1 MDDKDSMK
9 ILESIT
15 LDDEILNNSG
25 SLSGFDPID
34 LEQPQYKR
42 VYDGSFNYGLGDI
55 HQEYKK
61 KMEVENGMVEVP
73 FNEAWLVSNDPKV
86 VEIAHAGIND
96 AQALLDKIEDANLM
110 TR

>member
-1 MDDKDSMK
+1 
-9 ILESIT
+9 
-15 LDDEILNNSG
+15 
-25 SLSGFDPID
+25 
-34 LEQPQYKR
+34 
-42 VYDGSFNYGLGDI
+42 
-55 HQEYKK
+55 
-61 KMEVENGMVEVP
+61 MVEVP